1 MVTKGKIGLKEQSE
15 VVQDTVTASLP
26 YLHAS
31 IVLEDA
37 FPDVVLTGTFIK
49 RALLSGTSHVSNSF
63 PLRRRIA
70 EDHVYLH
77 KLIPLVCCNYL

>member
-1 MVTKGKIGLKEQSE
+1 MVTQGKIRLKKQSE

-63 PLRRRIA
+63 PLHRQIA